1 MGSGRHELVTGPLR
15 TVRASIPVPRTSALG
30 IMPSTAQDRDIATA
44 LSAPGGIGNLRPRP
58 GVSLHFLDDESVL
71 FDAATCRV
79 YATNKAATLI
89 WCCLEDEM
97 PPETI
102 AARLAAAGLPPRDA
116 AEHLIRIVREWQ
128 GLGLI
133 GAKLSGA
140 MPARPPD
147 PARWQRTVN
156 DARPRLRA
164 RPNLSGDVL
173 RGRLLDADIEIRF
186 ATPAW
191 CERLRPM
198 LAPLNVGEAMDEG
211 AQGPAHVLELAAG
224 EGLSWYAD
232 GQCVA
237 QDLAPDQVAPVLKST
252 LVELALQ
259 TSRDFG
265 ALHAAA
271 VGRAGKC
278 VLLPGQSGSGKSTLA
293 ASLLA
298 DGYDFLGDD
307 TIVLDRTA
315 LAVRPL
321 PFPICV
327 KSGAWDVVAQRF
339 ATLRRQPI
347 HRRPDGKR
355 VRYLYGGG
363 ASGNGPIGPRYDV
376 TAIVFPTWTKGAATA
391 LVTLPRP
398 QALRTLL
405 AGFCPLGD
413 GLAATDIARLVTW
426 IARLDCYEL
435 RFSALDDAIARLEGL
450 LP

>member
-1 MGSGRHELVTGPLR
+1 
-15 TVRASIPVPRTSALG
+15 
-30 IMPSTAQDRDIATA
+30 MPSTAQGRDLSTA

-71 FDAATCRV
+71 YDAATCCV

-89 WCCLEDEM
+89 WCCLEDEV
-97 PPETI
+97 PPEAI
-102 AARLAAAGLPPRDA
+102 AARLAAAGLPPREA
-116 AEHLIRIVREWQ
+116 AEHVVRIVQEWQ
-128 GLGLI
+128 DLGLI

-140 MPARPPD
+140 AQAKPPN
-147 PARWQRTVN
+147 PGRWQRRVN

-164 RPNLSGDVL
+164 RPNAFGDVL

-191 CERLRPM
+191 RERLRPM
-198 LAPLNVGEAMDEG
+198 LAALTIDETVDEG
-211 AQGPAHVLELAAG
+211 ALGPAHVVELAAG
-224 EGLSWYAD
+224 EGLSWSVD
-232 GQCVA
+232 GQYA
-237 QDLAPDQVAPVLKST
+237 ALDLTPDQVAPVLKST
-252 LVELALQ
+252 LVELTLQ

-265 ALHAAA
+265 AVHASA
-271 VGRAGKC
+271 VGRVGKC
-278 VLLPGQSGSGKSTLA
+278 LLLPGQSGSGKSTLA
-293 ASLLA
+293 AALLA

-307 TIVLDRTA
+307 TIVLDRAA

-327 KSGAWDVVAQRF
+327 KSGAWNVVASRF
-339 ATLRRQPI
+339 PTLRRQPV
-347 HRRPDGKR
+347 HRRPDEKR
-355 VRYLYGGG
+355 VRYLHG
-363 ASGNGPIGPRYDV
+363 ARGNGPIGTRYEV
-376 TAIVFPTWTKGAATA
+376 SAIVFPSWAKDAATA
-391 LVTLPRP
+391 LIPLPRP

-413 GLAATDIARLVTW
+413 GLAATDIARLVAW

-435 RFSALDDAIARLEGL
+435 RFSVLDDAIARLKGL

>member
-1 MGSGRHELVTGPLR
+1 
-15 TVRASIPVPRTSALG
+15 
-30 IMPSTAQDRDIATA
+30 
-44 LSAPGGIGNLRPRP
+44 
-58 GVSLHFLDDESVL
+58 
-71 FDAATCRV
+71 
-79 YATNKAATLI
+79 
-89 WCCLEDEM
+89 
-97 PPETI
+97 
-102 AARLAAAGLPPRDA
+102 
-116 AEHLIRIVREWQ
+116 
-128 GLGLI
+128 LGLI

-140 MPARPPD
+140 RQAKPPN

-164 RPNLSGDVL
+164 RPSDFGDVL

-191 CERLRPM
+191 CDRLRPM
-198 LAPLNVGEAMDEG
+198 LSALRIGETADEAPT
-211 AQGPAHVLELAAG
+211 HVLELA

-265 ALHAAA
+265 AVHAAA

-278 VLLPGQSGSGKSTLA
+278 LLLPGQSGSGKSTLA
-293 ASLLA
+293 AGLLA

-307 TIVLDRTA
+307 TIVLDRAA

-327 KSGAWDVVAQRF
+327 KSGAWDVVAPRF
-339 ATLRRQPI
+339 PALRRQPI
-347 HRRPDGKR
+347 HRRPDEKR
-355 VRYLYGGG
+355 VRYLYDDG
-363 ASGNGPIGPRYDV
+363 ASRNGPIRARYDV
-376 TAIVFPTWTKGAATA
+376 SAIVFPIWAKDAATA
-391 LVTLPRP
+391 LAPLPRP
-398 QALRTLL
+398 QALRALL

-413 GLAATDIARLVTW
+413 GLAAADIARLVGW

-435 RFSALDDAIARLEGL
+435 RFSALDDAIARLRGL

>member
-1 MGSGRHELVTGPLR
+1 
-15 TVRASIPVPRTSALG
+15 
-30 IMPSTAQDRDIATA
+30 MPSTAQGCDISTA
-44 LSAPGGIGNLRPRP
+44 LSANGGIGNLRPRP

-79 YATNKAATLI
+79 YATNKAATLT
-89 WCCLEDEM
+89 WCCLEDGM
-97 PPETI
+97 TPEAI
-102 AARLAAAGLPPRDA
+102 AARLAAAGLPTKA
-116 AEHLIRIVREWQ
+116 AAAHVARIMQEWQ
-128 GLGLI
+128 KLGLI
-133 GAKLSGA
+133 GAKQPGA
-140 MPARPPD
+140 TQAKPPN
-147 PARWQRTVN
+147 PGRWQRTVN

-164 RPNLSGDVL
+164 RPTVLGDVL

-191 CERLRPM
+191 CDRLRPM
-198 LAPLNVGEAMDEG
+198 LAPLNTGEAVDDG

-224 EGLSWYAD
+224 EDLSWSVD

-237 QDLAPDQVAPVLKST
+237 QDLAPDQVAPVLKAT

-265 ALHAAA
+265 AVHAAA
-271 VGRAGKC
+271 MGRAGKC
-278 VLLPGQSGSGKSTLA
+278 LLLPGQSGSGKSTLA
-293 ASLLA
+293 AGLLA
-298 DGYDFLGDD
+298 GGYDFLGDD

-327 KSGAWDVVAQRF
+327 KSGAWDVVAPRF
-339 ATLRRQPI
+339 PALRRQPI

-355 VRYLYGGG
+355 VRYLHGDN
-363 ASGNGPIGPRYDV
+363 ARDNEPIGTRYDV
-376 TAIVFPTWTKGAATA
+376 SAIVFPTWAKDAATA
-391 LVTLPRP
+391 LTPLPRP
-398 QALRTLL
+398 QALRALL

-413 GLAATDIARLVTW
+413 GLVATDIARLVAW
-426 IARLDCYEL
+426 IARLECYEL
-435 RFSALDDAIARLEGL
+435 RFSALDDALPPLAGL

>member
-1 MGSGRHELVTGPLR
+1 
-15 TVRASIPVPRTSALG
+15 
-30 IMPSTAQDRDIATA
+30 MPSTAQGRDLSTA

-71 FDAATCRV
+71 YDAATCRV

-89 WCCLEDEM
+89 WCCLEDEA
-97 PPETI
+97 PPEAI
-102 AARLAAAGLPPRDA
+102 AARLAAAGLPPREA
-116 AEHLIRIVREWQ
+116 AEHVARIVHEWQ
-128 GLGLI
+128 ELGLI

-140 MPARPPD
+140 ARAKPPN
-147 PARWQRTVN
+147 PGRWQRRVN

-164 RPNLSGDVL
+164 RPNAFGDVL

-191 CERLRPM
+191 RDRLRPM
-198 LAPLNVGEAMDEG
+198 LTALSIDETADEG
-211 AQGPAHVLELAAG
+211 TLGPAHVVELAAG
-224 EGLSWYAD
+224 EGLSWSVD
-232 GQCVA
+232 GQHVA
-237 QDLAPDQVAPVLKST
+237 LGLAPDQVAPVLKST

-259 TSRDFG
+259 ISRDFG
-265 ALHAAA
+265 AVHAAS

-278 VLLPGQSGSGKSTLA
+278 LLLAGQSGSGKSTLSA
-293 ASLLA
+293 GLLA

-327 KSGAWDVVAQRF
+327 KSGAWSVVSPRF
-339 ATLRRQPI
+339 PALRRQPV
-347 HRRPDGKR
+347 HRRPDDKR
-355 VRYLYGGG
+355 VRYLQG
-363 ASGNGPIGPRYDV
+363 APGNGPIGTRYEV
-376 TAIVFPTWTKGAATA
+376 SAIVFPSWAKDAATT
-391 LVTLPRP
+391 LVPLPRP

-413 GLAATDIARLVTW
+413 GLAATDIARLVAW
-426 IARLDCYEL
+426 IAKLDCYEL
-435 RFSALDDAIARLEGL
+435 RFSVLDDAIVQLKGL

>member
-1 MGSGRHELVTGPLR
+1 
-15 TVRASIPVPRTSALG
+15 
-30 IMPSTAQDRDIATA
+30 
-44 LSAPGGIGNLRPRP
+44 
-58 GVSLHFLDDESVL
+58 
-71 FDAATCRV
+71 
-79 YATNKAATLI
+79 
-89 WCCLEDEM
+89 M
-97 PPETI
+97 PPGAI
-102 AARLAAAGLPPRDA
+102 AARLAAAGLPPRAA
-116 AEHLIRIVREWQ
+116 AEHVARIAQEWRE
-128 GLGLI
+128 LGLI
-133 GAKLSGA
+133 GEPQSGGNQAK
-140 MPARPPD
+140 PPNPD
-147 PARWQRTVN
+147 RWQRTLN

-164 RPNLSGDVL
+164 RPNVSGDVL

-186 ATPAW
+186 ATPDW

-198 LAPLNVGEAMDEG
+198 LAPLNAGEMVDEG

-237 QDLAPDQVAPVLKST
+237 RGLAPDQVAPVLKST

-293 ASLLA
+293 AGLLA
-298 DGYDFLGDD
+298 EGYDFLGDD

-327 KSGAWDVVAQRF
+327 KSGAWDVVAHGF
-339 ATLRRQPI
+339 PALRRQPI
-347 HRRPDGKR
+347 HRRPDEKR
-355 VRYLYGGG
+355 VRYLHASG
-363 ASGNGPIGPRYDV
+363 ARGNGPIGARYDAA
-376 TAIVFPTWTKGAATA
+376 AIVFPIWGKDAATA
-391 LVTLPRP
+391 LVPLPRP

-405 AGFCPLGD
+405 AGFCPLGA
-413 GLAATDIARLVTW
+413 GLAATDIARLVAW
-426 IARLDCYEL
+426 IARLECYEL
-435 RFSALDDAIARLEGL
+435 RFSALDDAIARLKGL